1 MAFRLRRSVKLFP
14 GVRVNFGKRGAS
26 VSLGTRGARVTV
38 GPRGTTTSLGIP
50 GTGLSHRSRAS
61 WRRGRAPGSPS
72 ASPTSAGLGGCLVVL
87 CLAVSCVVCVSVSG
101 RGTGAKRSIDAPAH
115 EPHAPVEH
123 HEKGSASAPAE
134 VLAFGDGSAC
144 RVLGACEALETPTD
158 ASGTTWRLTSAS
170 HVGDARIE
178 LQVTP
183 DGRITSVTI
192 TGDPS
197 GDLTALVLDDL
208 GAPEADRPALTWH
221 VRERVSTKAI
231 DDAKPLCA
239 AGLCVVAGLAPG
251 GPATQIQ
258 LDPTIE
264 ADRRGL
270 KRAARAAARAKR
282 LEAHQPAK
290 ERPTTH
296 REPPQALETRG
307 QPNETS
313 SPKPMRSCCK
323 HCSSGIPCGDG
334 CIPANR
340 ACRKGPGC
348 AC

>member
-50 GTGLSHRSRAS
+50 GTGLSHRSRS
-61 WRRGRAPGSPS
+61 PWRRGRAPGSPS

-101 RGTGAKRSIDAPAH
+101 RGTGAKRSIDAPAN
-115 EPHAPVEH
+115 EPHAPVER
-123 HEKGSASAPAE
+123 HESGLSASAPAE

-144 RVLGACEALETPTD
+144 RVLGTCEALEAPTD
-158 ASGTTWRLTSAS
+158 ASETTWRLTSAS
-170 HVGDARIE
+170 HVSDARID

-183 DGRITSVTI
+183 DGHITAVTI

-221 VRERVSTKAI
+221 VRERVSTKTI

-251 GPATQIQ
+251 GPATQIR
-258 LDPTIE
+258 LDPTIV
-264 ADRRGL
+264 ADQRGL
-270 KRAARAAARAKR
+270 QRAAKAAARAKR
-282 LEAHQPAK
+282 HHAHQRAK
-290 ERPTTH
+290 EPR
-296 REPPQALETRG
+296 
-307 QPNETS
+307 TS
-313 SPKPMRSCCK
+313 SRSK
-323 HCSSGIPCGDG
+323 
-334 CIPANR
+334 
-340 ACRKGPGC
+340 
-348 AC
+348 